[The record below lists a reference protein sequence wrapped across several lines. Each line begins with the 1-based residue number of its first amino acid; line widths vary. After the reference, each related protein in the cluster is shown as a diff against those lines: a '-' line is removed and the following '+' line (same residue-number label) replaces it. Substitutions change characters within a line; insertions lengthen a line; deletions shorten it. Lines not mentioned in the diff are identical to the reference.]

1 MGAAMSTWG
10 ASQPAAG
17 PWQPDEFLAQR
28 VEHGRSL
35 LAESEEHR
43 GDVDLQA
50 RGRRWAAAAAAAA
63 VGARSRRGCLN
74 PPIGSPSCSTLWVS
88 WMRPLLWDAY
98 C

>member
-1 MGAAMSTWG
+1 MSTWG